1 MDIDGLQM
9 FNNYKSFHTWTSATV
24 LDQNAL
30 IVTKKITTMV
40 TLVELESLTSHLG
53 LNLEIEPGKN
63 GRLWIYKND
72 QNTIVSNKDFG
83 EISTRVNTTVCQVQK
98 DVLSFHTQLKV
109 LLNYAQQIHND
120 FWWYH

>member
-1 MDIDGLQM
+1 MDIDSLQI
-9 FNNYKSFHTWTSATV
+9 FRDYKSYHTLTSATV

-40 TLVELESLTSHLG
+40 TLVELDTLTNHLG
-53 LNLEIEPGKN
+53 LSLQIEPGRN

-72 QNTIVSNKDFG
+72 QNTIISNKNFG
-83 EISTRVNTTVCQVQK
+83 DISTKVNTTVCQVQK

-109 LLNYAQQIHND
+109 LQNYANKFTMTSQI
-120 FWWYH
+120 

>member
-30 IVTKKITTMV
+30 IVTKKMTTMV

-53 LNLEIEPGKN
+53 LSLEIEPGKN

-72 QNTIVSNKDFG
+72 QKNC
-83 EISTRVNTTVCQVQK
+83 E
-98 DVLSFHTQLKV
+98 
-109 LLNYAQQIHND
+109 
-120 FWWYH
+120 